1 MIERRH
7 SDLEA
12 FSPPSEEGGTRNS
25 TATEDQASVVR
36 GSMAMLRCAAGYR
49 LAAKPLAIILLPC
62 YSFSGFWK
70 LVSSIRFGQD

>member
-1 MIERRH
+1 MFDERE
-7 SDLEA
+7 LEEIREA
-12 FSPPSEEGGTRNS
+12 LEKWEETTLRS
-25 TATEDQASVVR
+25 T
-36 GSMAMLRCAAGYR
+36 AGYR